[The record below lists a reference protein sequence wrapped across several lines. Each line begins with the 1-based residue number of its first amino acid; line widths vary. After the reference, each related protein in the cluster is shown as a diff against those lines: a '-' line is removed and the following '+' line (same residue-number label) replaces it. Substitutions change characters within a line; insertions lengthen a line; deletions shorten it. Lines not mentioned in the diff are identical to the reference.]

1 VGSCTAQLV
10 RDSGGSHMTISRL
23 CGRFLFVFSVLFLL
37 SSSFLSSR
45 VSAHVNVPA
54 LVGMK
59 LMCLA
64 PSGFGI
70 LSRPSRDLRDSQK
83 ELSRR

>member
-1 VGSCTAQLV
+1 MTFLAC
-10 RDSGGSHMTISRL
+10 SHR
-23 CGRFLFVFSVLFLL
+23 REAPAPFL
-37 SSSFLSSR
+37 SSGPSSSSFFLSSR

-59 LMCLA
+59 LTCLA

-70 LSRPSRDLRDSQK
+70 LSRLSRDLRDSQK